1 MAPVTCFVVKFFGLS
16 FVLTFWRKEM
26 EIFCS
31 FLWEMDR
38 SYSLWFLL
46 GYHFCFFENVK
57 TSPLVHVR
65 EVVSLSVHV
74 CVCARE

>member
-1 MAPVTCFVVKFFGLS
+1 
-16 FVLTFWRKEM
+16 M

-31 FLWEMDR
+31 FLREMDR

-57 TSPLVHVR
+57 TSPLVQVR
-65 EVVSLSVHV
+65 EVASLSVLV
-74 CVCARE
+74 VVCARVGECCRPVEFHKSR